1 MPGPTG
7 EENTL
12 RMHGRGTFAVISP
25 WNFPLAIFI
34 GPTVAALAAGN
45 SVVTKPAEQTP
56 LIAALAVSLCHEA
69 GVPENVLQILPWS
82 GDVGQMITSDP
93 QICGVAFTGSTET
106 AKVINRTLANR
117 DAPVGTFIAETGG
130 QNAMI
135 VDSSALP
142 EQVVRDV
149 LASAFQSGGQRCSA
163 QRMLYI
169 QEDVYEVMLDMI
181 RGAIE
186 ALNIGSP
193 KNLSTDVGPVIDK
206 KAQHSLEQHIRNQK
220 RKGLKIWY
228 HPKVDDER
236 LGYFVCPTIIEINSI
251 SELKREHF
259 GPVLHVAKFAA
270 KDLGKIVQD
279 INATGYG
286 LTLGL

>member
-1 MPGPTG
+1 MAFANLPSKAEVRDAIKRASEAQFEWDALGGIKRGEILENAAALFEKHTVEFVSLCQREGGKTVIDALLEVREAVDFLRYYAAQGRQKFEAAFHLPGPTG

-34 GPTVAALAAGN
+34 GPTAAALAAGN

-69 GVPENVLQILPWS
+69 GVPENVLQILPGS

-186 ALNIGSP
+186 ALNI
-193 KNLSTDVGPVIDK
+193 
-206 KAQHSLEQHIRNQK
+206 A
-220 RKGLKIWY
+220 
-228 HPKVDDER
+228 
-236 LGYFVCPTIIEINSI
+236 
-251 SELKREHF
+251 
-259 GPVLHVAKFAA
+259 
-270 KDLGKIVQD
+270 
-279 INATGYG
+279 
-286 LTLGL
+286 